1 MPKDSPIVS
10 GDSGALSLCS
20 NHTWCFKT
28 PFTLIPHSSP
38 ASTPHFN
45 ITSRK
50 YCLHG
55 CSASSL
61 QSPWNHLPKVL
72 KVEVAK
78 CPGLVPVSIQPA
90 LWPAP
95 DTPLGASF
103 PVPFLAVASCTPSV
117 LPPAP
122 TSVAAP
128 PCVSLTPFSST
139 LNRHQPHLRGPTRGA
154 RRRGVSALHTR
165 ISPAFHLSFGA
176 HLDQTPLSLGVP
188 VGRPRMRLG
197 SQLCDP
203 TASRSRR
210 TMPPR
215 PAQ

>member
-38 ASTPHFN
+38 TSTPSHFN
-45 ITSRK
+45 ITPRK

-55 CSASSL
+55 RSASSL

-72 KVEVAK
+72 KVEGAK

-103 PVPFLAVASCTPSV
+103 PVPFLAVASCTRSV

-128 PCVSLTPFSST
+128 PYVSLTPFSST
-139 LNRHQPHLRGPTRGA
+139 LNRHQPHLRASPRRGP
-154 RRRGVSALHTR
+154 RRRGVSALLHPR
-165 ISPAFHLSFGA
+165 LPSLPLVLRGA
-176 HLDQTPLSLGVP
+176 AGP
-188 VGRPRMRLG
+188 
-197 SQLCDP
+197 DP
-203 TASRSRR
+203 TFPGSPGG
-210 TMPPR
+210 PPQDKVGL
-215 PAQ
+215 PAL